1 MQGTQVWSLIQ
12 EKPGKHMPGA
22 TKLVCHNYRA
32 QTVEPM
38 SPQLLKLVCL
48 EPVLSNKRSHCSEKH
63 PLTATRENP
72 SSNEDPVQPK
82 ILKINTVM
90 KSEI

>member
-1 MQGTQVWSLIQ
+1 
-12 EKPGKHMPGA
+12 MP
-22 TKLVCHNYRA
+22 NYSA

-48 EPVLSNKRSHCSEKH
+48 EPVLSNKRSHCSENH
-63 PLTATRENP
+63 PLTATRESP
-72 SSNEDPVQPK
+72 SSKEDAVQPK
-82 ILKINTVM
+82 ILKINKMM